1 MRTIWK
7 LTIPITDSQQIKV
20 EGATVVG
27 ILSADLSSTKRF
39 PIGSQVPVS
48 MIDIWMIV
56 ETHPDSFEYVPIEI
70 RGTGHPL
77 HEERIRGCVQLIEG
91 TRDHTHENVY
101 MAMESH
107 IATIRDG
114 GLVWHVFRGAFPP
127 VAQ

>member
-7 LTIPITDSQQIKV
+7 FTVPVTDSQQIKV
-20 EGATVVG
+20 VGATVIG
-27 ILSADLSSTKRF
+27 ILDAQRNPDWSN
-39 PIGSQVPVS
+39 QV
-48 MIDIWMIV
+48 DIWMIV

-91 TRDHTHENVY
+91 TNDHTHENVY

>member
-7 LTIPITDSQQIKV
+7 FTVPVTDSQQIKV
-20 EGATVVG
+20 VGATVIG
-27 ILSADLSSTKRF
+27 ILDAQMQPTSGLL
-39 PIGSQVPVS
+39 
-48 MIDIWMIV
+48 DIWMIV

-77 HEERIRGCVQLIEG
+77 HENRIRGCVDPTAVPEG
-91 TRDHTHENVY
+91 RESPGYENVY

>member
-7 LTIPITDSQQIKV
+7 FTVPITDSQQIKV

-27 ILSADLSSTKRF
+27 ILAADLSSTKQL
-39 PIGSQVPVS
+39 PLGSNDLRS

-70 RGTGHPL
+70 RGTGHPM
-77 HEERIRGCVQLIEG
+77 HEERIRGCVQTIEG
-91 TRDHTHENVY
+91 TRDHKHEDVY
-101 MAMESH
+101 MAMEAH

-114 GLVWHVFRGAFPP
+114 GLVWHVFRGAFPS
-127 VAQ
+127 VQ